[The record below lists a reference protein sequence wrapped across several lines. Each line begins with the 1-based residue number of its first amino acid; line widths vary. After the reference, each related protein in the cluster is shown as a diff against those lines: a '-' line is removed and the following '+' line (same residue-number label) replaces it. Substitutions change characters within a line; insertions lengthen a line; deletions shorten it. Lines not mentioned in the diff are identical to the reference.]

1 MKTCIVFTIESTCF
15 TRRQQHPGKQKQL
28 NIYWVENI
36 VFVILMLYGLFLW
49 WMWLDTW
56 IWIKWGRKSKSDVSS
71 SGVVATSW
79 PPAQLSSYFSL
90 LVTFVFVTSI
100 VSTPQPSPSQ
110 QLCRGCHG
118 QASSLKPF
126 DTTVVTDQ
134 WPVAVCLSMSCWKV
148 NTTLI
153 RHYCGVVTISNKFY
167 TSLSSHFRPPS
178 VCVVS

>member
-1 MKTCIVFTIESTCF
+1 MMYIFCENAMMKTCIVFTIESTCF
-15 TRRQQHPGKQKQL
+15 TRQQQQHPGKQKQL

-56 IWIKWGRKSKSDVSS
+56 IWMKWGRKSKSKSDVSS

-100 VSTPQPSPSQ
+100 VF
-110 QLCRGCHG
+110 QLLSLLNNSAVTAMVKP
-118 QASSLKPF
+118 QASSHLTPPLLL
-126 DTTVVTDQ
+126 TSDQ
-134 WPVAVCLSMSCWKV
+134 WQFVC
-148 NTTLI
+148 
-153 RHYCGVVTISNKFY
+153 
-167 TSLSSHFRPPS
+167 
-178 VCVVS
+178 